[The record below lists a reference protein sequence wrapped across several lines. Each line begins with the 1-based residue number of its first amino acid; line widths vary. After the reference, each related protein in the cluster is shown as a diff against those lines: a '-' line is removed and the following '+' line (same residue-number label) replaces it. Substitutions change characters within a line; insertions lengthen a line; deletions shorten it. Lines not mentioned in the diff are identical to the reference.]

1 MVDLDLADAKQQ
13 PDLHERETRR
23 DQEGAPGMP
32 RIRSR
37 QEKVVAPSASLQ
49 IGSLHYP
56 CCPETRG
63 SSTSL
68 HECDTCHPLPHVLLG
83 GS

>member
-1 MVDLDLADAKQQ
+1 VGPLISRASSSSDGTYEIERQQNSKISMVDLDLADAKQQ

-37 QEKVVAPSASLQ
+37 QGESCATL
-49 IGSLHYP
+49 G
-56 CCPETRG
+56 
-63 SSTSL
+63 
-68 HECDTCHPLPHVLLG
+68 LLYK
-83 GS
+83 

>member
-32 RIRSR
+32 I
-37 QEKVVAPSASLQ
+37 KDQ
-49 IGSLHYP
+49 I
-56 CCPETRG
+56 
-63 SSTSL
+63 
-68 HECDTCHPLPHVLLG
+68 
-83 GS
+83 